1 MFCYR
6 KKGKQAINKHHKN
19 GVYNINEEKNKNMN
33 DFLQGRIDI
42 LISTTVIEVGMNVKR
57 ATVIVIC
64 DAERFGLA
72 QLHQL
77 RGRVGRGNFQS
88 YCILLT
94 TEPTNSR
101 LLAIEKTLDGFFV
114 AEADLKLRG
123 PGDYLGENQSG
134 YFSLNYSDFSND
146 IKIYECAKADAT
158 QMLPIFKKK
167 ELESSI
173 FNDIIKNEV
182 INRNRNN

>member
-1 MFCYR
+1 MRAGAITPIDFSNSFNSVLF
-6 KKGKQAINKHHKN
+6 GKYVFNCLKESLN
-19 GVYNINEEKNKNMN
+19 LFNS
-33 DFLQGRIDI
+33 FLY
-42 LISTTVIEVGMNVKR
+42 L
-57 ATVIVIC
+57 
-64 DAERFGLA
+64 
-72 QLHQL
+72 
-77 RGRVGRGNFQS
+77 S

-101 LLAIEKTLDGFFV
+101 LLAIEKTLDGFLV

-146 IKIYECAKADAT
+146 IKIYECAKADAIE
-158 QMLPIFKKK
+158 MLPIFKKK